1 MHIRHFGTHSW
12 GSELFEKQK
21 DILFQIKLLFSSS
34 PCLSWQ
40 SHSKSQHFWI
50 HRQDLASKAWPT
62 YLGSWPLLTHQY
74 RRRPCGVTE
83 SGGAKKLE
91 NLAMIQASVK
101 GSEMRKMSGT
111 HEEGRLKSFLVFF
124 LSFVDLVLIVF
135 LTSSLV
141 FLGTGDIAVLC
152 ARGGQV

>member
-1 MHIRHFGTHSW
+1 MRLSLHCFVSVWQELQTMHIRHFGTHSW

-40 SHSKSQHFWI
+40 SEWLKSQHFWI

-111 HEEGRLKSFLVFF
+111 QEEGRLKSFLVLFF
-124 LSFVDLVLIVF
+124 CRLLIWF
-135 LTSSLV
+135 S
-141 FLGTGDIAVLC
+141 
-152 ARGGQV
+152 